1 MKYFRLSYDTRQLSK
16 KNIEL
21 INNTIITELGNAGFS
36 IPDQTYITLDFPIP
50 HTLKFEQHIFFEIP
64 ENQCDEEKI
73 MLFRKMAREYFELI
87 SQNVGISRMG
97 TYDIYTDKEIYQ
109 RQVKLIV
116 DNYLLATADYEDE
129 RYINDI
135 LDSNQ
140 SLKKWLKLEN
150 GYHSK

>member
-1 MKYFRLSYDTRQLSK
+1 
-16 KNIEL
+16 
-21 INNTIITELGNAGFS
+21 
-36 IPDQTYITLDFPIP
+36 
-50 HTLKFEQHIFFEIP
+50 
-64 ENQCDEEKI
+64 

-129 RYINDI
+129 TLYQRYFGLVI
-135 LDSNQ
+135 SF
-140 SLKKWLKLEN
+140 
-150 GYHSK
+150 